1 MAGLVW
7 SIIIHNKRME
17 VATHFS
23 RSFMLRVEQLGIGGK
38 TYVYTR
44 KDANHYWEEVG
55 IIDAPKPD
63 SIYFGDQVALSGS
76 NVVVASRDN
85 SYAYD
90 LKACRV

>member
-1 MAGLVW
+1 
-7 SIIIHNKRME
+7 ME
-17 VATHFS
+17 KHTFILA
-23 RSFMLRVEQLGIGGK
+23 
-38 TYVYTR
+38 
-44 KDANHYWEEVG
+44 DANHYWEEVG

-76 NVVVASRDN
+76 NVVVASREN